1 MSAARM
7 KRAVLFV
14 ALFAASGLASAQ
26 DLLIRNATVHTAS
39 ERGTLQ
45 AGDVLVRNGRI
56 AAIGSGLTAG
66 NATVVDAQGQ
76 PLTPALF
83 AGITDIGVEEVSGES
98 STVDATLAS
107 RYHERFADHAVSIS
121 KKVQYLATGDWSPVD

>member
-98 STVDATLAS
+98 STVDATLALGS
-107 RYHERFADHAVSIS
+107 GALRS
-121 KKVQYLATGDWSPVD
+121 